1 MAGDPYALLPS
12 LGACR
17 GERVHTEYAEPF
29 INGCHLGLYAVSE
42 RIDRKQ
48 LKLKKYNGEIRGEL
62 YKGPFWGATTFTS
75 VPPYDSSDRYW
86 GGFSCQ
92 YPKEVT
98 DWTGLHGFAELVV
111 NAPEAEYLAG
121 YPDRFE
127 LAYAVDYFIFF
138 NLLRATD
145 NTGKNLFIAR

>member
-1 MAGDPYALLPS
+1 M
-12 LGACR
+12 
-17 GERVHTEYAEPF
+17 
-29 INGCHLGLYAVSE
+29 
-42 RIDRKQ
+42 
-48 LKLKKYNGEIRGEL
+48 
-62 YKGPFWGATTFTS
+62 
-75 VPPYDSSDRYW
+75 
-86 GGFSCQ
+86 
-92 YPKEVT
+92 
-98 DWTGLHGFAELVV
+98 V